1 MAQFLYRIG
10 RSAYNHRR
18 AFVAGWLVVL
28 VTVGALAGVF
38 MGQLSNTFT
47 LPGTETERVLKL
59 MKQEL
64 PELAGGAGSIVFT
77 TKDGQAFTG
86 PQEKAISEALTDLRG
101 QEPILNATDPFETQ
115 ASLDAGQEEVL
126 AGQSDLGEGAL
137 QLDEARQEIADG
149 QRQLDEAEEEIAA
162 GKEEIATNAAK
173 LEEGRAQLEAGRA
186 ELDAAQRELSAAR
199 AQLDTGESE
208 LNQARIQVAAGQRQ
222 YDTGRKELKAGQ
234 GQLAAAK
241 KDLAEQ
247 RSQYQAGVDQ
257 FLSEFGITRLDQAD
271 AAIDAATEQV
281 TAGLSQ
287 AQEGLDQAT
296 QTAEDLEA
304 QRAALEEA
312 GETDSEE
319 YAEVLA
325 GIEQTEV
332 GIGEA
337 QGAIAELQVTQGDLE
352 TARASAA
359 QLIAA
364 KQEFAKGDAQIAQSE
379 RDLAAGQKE
388 LDAAAKKL
396 KTGRA
401 QIAAGES
408 ELAAGSAAYENG
420 RMQYEAGRNEL
431 AASAKELKAGEEALE
446 AGSEELAAGEKEIAE
461 NRVKLEEGLAEIE
474 SGAKELEDGQVAL
487 EQGKRLADLA
497 EPIRFVSENGATA
510 IAQVQFYGQPES
522 LTTEQRDE
530 IKAIANGPEAAGV
543 ETLFSTE
550 IVSDLSSIFGISE
563 VVGFVFAG
571 VVLMVM
577 LGTVIAAGLPLLM
590 ALLGVA
596 IGVGGTL
603 SLSSVIDMQGITPA
617 LALMLG
623 LAVGIDYSLFIVH
636 RHRTQLMGGMDIRES
651 VARAIGTSGNAVV
664 FAGLTVIIALSALI
678 VPGIPFLAVLGVS
691 AAFTVLIAVLI
702 SLTLT
707 PALLGFMGEKLL
719 TKKAKAKRTRA
730 IEGQTAGATGP
741 IAAKRAA
748 KKTASR
754 WWSEEVTRRPWLYGI
769 ASLAVLLVIAVPA
782 LSMQTALPD
791 GGSEPQGSDAQRA
804 YEVTS
809 KHFGEGFNGP
819 LIVMAELP
827 AGTADQ
833 NAADGTLL
841 DVAESLNAAEGVYA
855 ALPVATNEDLTYG
868 AIQVIAN
875 TGPSSPETETVVHEL
890 RGMQEQIRDE
900 TGATTSVT
908 GQVAAQV
915 DISEQITEALPPYLA
930 IVVGLSLVLLLLVFR
945 SIVVPL
951 LATAG
956 FLLSL
961 CAAFGATVAVYQ
973 WGWLGP
979 LFGVYNPAP
988 IMSFLPILLTGILFG
1003 LAMDYQLFLVSA
1015 IRESYVHGTDAKEAI
1030 RAGFDHTAP
1039 VVVAAALIMISVF
1052 SGFVFG
1058 DLAMIRPIGF
1068 ALAIGVLFDAFI
1080 VRMSLTPAIMGL
1092 LGDKAWY
1099 LPKWLDKILPNVDV
1113 EGAGLQE
1120 VLDQESAQQELVDA

>member
-64 PELAGGAGSIVFT
+64 PELSGGAGSIVFT
-77 TKDGQAFTG
+77 TKDGQAFTAD
-86 PQEKAISEALTDLRG
+86 QEKAISDALTDLRG

-115 ASLDAGQEEVL
+115 ASLDAGQDQVL
-126 AGQSDLGEGAL
+126 EGQSDLGEGAL

-162 GKEEIATNAAK
+162 GKEEIAVNAAK
-173 LEEGRAQLEAGRA
+173 LEDGRAQLEAGRA
-186 ELDAAQRELSAAR
+186 ELDAAQKELSAAR
-199 AQLDTGESE
+199 AQLDQGESE

-222 YDTGRKELKAGQ
+222 YDAGRKDLEAGKK
-234 GQLAAAK
+234 QLAAAK
-241 KDLAEQ
+241 KDLAKQ
-247 RSQYQAGVDQ
+247 RTQYQAGVDQ
-257 FLSEFGITRLDQAD
+257 FLAEFKITSLDQAD
-271 AAIDAATEQV
+271 GAIDAAAEQV
-281 TAGLSQ
+281 AAGLEQ
-287 AQEGLDQAT
+287 AQQGLAQAT
-296 QTAEDLEA
+296 EAAESLEA

-312 GETDSEE
+312 GDTESDE
-319 YAEVLA
+319 YAQIVA
-325 GIEQTEV
+325 GIE
-332 GIGEA
+332 EA
-337 QGAIAELQVTQGDLE
+337 QAGIEKAEGTIAELEAAQGDLE

-364 KQEFAKGDAQIAQSE
+364 QQEFAQGDAQIAQSE
-379 RDLAAGQKE
+379 RDLVTGQKE

-396 KTGRA
+396 RTGRA
-401 QIAAGES
+401 QIAAGET
-408 ELAAGSAAYENG
+408 ELSAGTVAYENG
-420 RMQYEAGRNEL
+420 RVQYEAGRNEL
-431 AASAKELKAGEEALE
+431 AASAEELKAGEEALE
-446 AGSEELAAGEKEIAE
+446 AGRQELAAGDEEIAQ
-461 NRVKLEEGLAEIE
+461 NRVTLEEGLAEIE
-474 SGAKELEDGQVAL
+474 SGASELEDGKVAL

-522 LTTEQRDE
+522 LTTEQRDD
-530 IKAIANGPEAAGV
+530 IKAIANGPQAAGV

-563 VVGFVFAG
+563 VAGFVFAG

-577 LGTVIAAGLPLLM
+577 LGTVVAAGLPLLM

-596 IGVGGTL
+596 VGVGGTL

-691 AAFTVLIAVLI
+691 AAFTVLVAVLI

-707 PALLGFMGEKLL
+707 PALLGFMGENLL
-719 TKKAKAKRTRA
+719 TKKAKAKRAQA
-730 IEGQTAGATGP
+730 IEGQTARSHESVAP
-741 IAAKRAA
+741 KRAS
-748 KKTASR
+748 KKSASR
-754 WWSEEVTRRPWLYGI
+754 WWSEEVTRRPWLYGV
-769 ASLAVLLVIAVPA
+769 ASLVALLVIAIPA

-791 GGSEPQGSDAQRA
+791 GGSEPKGSDAQRA

-819 LIVMAELP
+819 LIVLAQLP

-833 NAADGTLL
+833 NAANSTLL
-841 DVAESLNAAEGVYA
+841 DVAESLIAADGVYA
-855 ALPVATNEDLTYG
+855 ALPVVTNDDLTYG
-868 AIQVIAN
+868 AIQVIAK
-875 TGPSSPETETVVHEL
+875 TGPSSPETEAVVHNL
-890 RGMQEQIRDE
+890 RGMQNQILAE
-900 TGATTSVT
+900 TGVTTSVT

-915 DISEQITEALPPYLA
+915 DISEQITQALAPYLA

-945 SIVVPL
+945 SIIVPL
-951 LATAG
+951 LATVG

-961 CAAFGATVAVYQ
+961 SAAFGATVAVYQ
-973 WGWLGP
+973 WGWFGP
-979 LFGVYNPAP
+979 LFGVHNPAP

-1015 IRESYVHGTDAKEAI
+1015 IRESYVHGTNAKEAI

-1092 LGDKAWY
+1092 LGDKVWY
-1099 LPKWLDKILPNVDV
+1099 LPRWLDKILPNVDV

-1120 VLDQESAQQELVDA
+1120 ILDQESAQQELVNA